1 MTTTETQP
9 AQGHGVSCTK
19 CADLERDLK
28 AADQAGDMSK
38 AVDCRVL
45 LRRHPQHDGVAVE
58 IGALSR
64 TRGDET

>member
-9 AQGHGVSCTK
+9 AQVHGVSCTK
-19 CADLERDLK
+19 CAELERDVK
-28 AADQAGDMSK
+28 AAERARDRSK

-58 IGALSR
+58 IGVLPR
-64 TRGDET
+64 TRGGEK